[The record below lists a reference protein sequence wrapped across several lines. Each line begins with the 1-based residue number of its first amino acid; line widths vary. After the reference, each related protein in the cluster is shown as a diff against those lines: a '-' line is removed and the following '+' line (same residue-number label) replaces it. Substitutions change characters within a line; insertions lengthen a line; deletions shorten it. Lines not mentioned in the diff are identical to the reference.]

1 MSWHAGYSFIFQLLA
16 SRNSS
21 PTRKEILSKS
31 VPDKGLF
38 ARGTSFKSIQM
49 KNDFITCYICHFL
62 TNCNQKLKLCQCTA
76 GVPELFTS
84 KEIELRSIAKFNP
97 SFQVRIPC
105 KSSPYLRSVLAYY
118 SLFEITACLPI
129 TSMIPECSYFS
140 LWSFSLPFLTKQTIS
155 FDFLSHEKEFFLLPK
170 FRDVGF
176 YYPPFPLQT
185 TATRASS
192 QPASLRQK

>member
-1 MSWHAGYSFIFQLLA
+1 MTLL
-16 SRNSS
+16 
-21 PTRKEILSKS
+21 
-31 VPDKGLF
+31 
-38 ARGTSFKSIQM
+38 
-49 KNDFITCYICHFL
+49 HFTFVISL
-62 TNCNQKLKLCQCTA
+62 PNCNQKLKLCQCTA

-170 FRDVGF
+170 FRDLGF
-176 YYPPFPLQT
+176 YYPPFPPSNNSHESQFT
-185 TATRASS
+185 TGIPEAKIATLVLKSRWSGHVSLPTKIMPCGYLFDEFTIKASDLNS
-192 QPASLRQK
+192 P